1 MLINYLINSP
11 DARVQQLHKEVAI
24 QSELKRQHLTAI
36 KYRAKRFAATK
47 VGLVSAFSAGVVV
60 ESAKGDT
67 DMVKKYSWLVKLLA

>member
-24 QSELKRQHLTAI
+24 QSELKRQHLSAI

-67 DMVKKYSWLVKLLA
+67 NIVKKYSWLLKLLA

>member
-11 DARVQQLHKEVAI
+11 NARVQQLHKEVAI
-24 QSELKRQHLTAI
+24 QSELKHQHLTAI

-47 VGLVSAFSAGVVV
+47 VGIVSAFSAGVVV

-67 DMVKKYSWLVKLLA
+67 NIVKKYSWLLKLLA

>member
-47 VGLVSAFSAGVVV
+47 VGLLSAFTAGAVV

-67 DMVKKYSWLVKLLA
+67 NMVKKYSWLLKLLA

>member
-60 ESAKGDT
+60 ESANGDT
-67 DMVKKYSWLVKLLA
+67 NIVKKYSWLLKLLA